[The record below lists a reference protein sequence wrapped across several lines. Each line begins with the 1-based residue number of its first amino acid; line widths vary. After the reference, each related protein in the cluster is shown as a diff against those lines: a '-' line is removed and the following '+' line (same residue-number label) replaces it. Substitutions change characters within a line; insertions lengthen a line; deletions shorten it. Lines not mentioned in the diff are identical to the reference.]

1 MTENTPQDP
10 WATPPAGSTPQ
21 PPTPQQP
28 GVPPTP
34 QQPGVPPVPP
44 PPAVPGGGG
53 YYGNPPGYAAPPS
66 YGAPMGGPPPNNLV
80 WAILAT
86 ILCCVP
92 LGIVSIVYS
101 AQVNSKWAVGDVAG
115 AYASAKKAK
124 SWAIWAA
131 VLGVVGS
138 ILSLIFFVV
147 VAANVDPATTYNT

>member
-1 MTENTPQDP
+1 M
-10 WATPPAGSTPQ
+10 
-21 PPTPQQP
+21 
-28 GVPPTP
+28 
-34 QQPGVPPVPP
+34 
-44 PPAVPGGGG
+44 PGGGG

-115 AYASAKKAK
+115 AQ
-124 SWAIWAA
+124 AA
-131 VLGVVGS
+131 VRSVS
-138 ILSLIFFVV
+138 ID
-147 VAANVDPATTYNT
+147 VDYLTVSAPALQATAS